1 MNREASTDYQAVNR
15 VGRVVKTFS
24 DVEIGRVWVRE
35 NLNVYDRLEL
45 LEVETVVT
53 TRRVYRP
60 RPKPAPAMPAMP
72 TFNGEARLC
81 A

>member
-1 MNREASTDYQAVNR
+1 MNRETSTDYQAVNR
-15 VGRVVKTFS
+15 VGRIVKTFS
-24 DVEIGRVWVRE
+24 DIEIGRAWVRE
-35 NLNVYDRLEL
+35 NSSFYGRLEL

-60 RPKPAPAMPAMP
+60 RPKPVQSLAIPPRQ
-72 TFNGEARLC
+72 EARLC

>member
-15 VGRVVKTFS
+15 VGRIVKTFS
-24 DVEIGRVWVRE
+24 DIEIGRAWVRE
-35 NLNVYDRLEL
+35 NSSFYGRLEL

-60 RPKPAPAMPAMP
+60 RPKPVQ
-72 TFNGEARLC
+72 TFNIPVIGA
-81 A
+81 AA

>member
-15 VGRVVKTFS
+15 VGRIVKTFS
-24 DVEIGRVWVRE
+24 DIEIGRAWVRE
-35 NLNVYDRLEL
+35 NSSFYGRLEL

-60 RPKPAPAMPAMP
+60 RPKPVQA
-72 TFNGEARLC
+72 FNIPSMGA
-81 A
+81 AA

>member
-35 NLNVYDRLEL
+35 NLHVYDRLEL

-60 RPKPAPAMPAMP
+60 RPKTISTPAVPAFQPQAMQ
-72 TFNGEARLC
+72 
-81 A
+81 

>member
-15 VGRVVKTFS
+15 VGRIVKTFS
-24 DVEIGRVWVRE
+24 DIEIGRTWVRE
-35 NLNVYDRLEL
+35 NSSFYGRLEL

-60 RPKPAPAMPAMP
+60 RPKPVQ
-72 TFNGEARLC
+72 TFQIPNPSGARLV

>member
-15 VGRVVKTFS
+15 VGRIVKTFS
-24 DVEIGRVWVRE
+24 DIEIGRAWVRE
-35 NLNVYDRLEL
+35 NSSFYGRLEL

-60 RPKPAPAMPAMP
+60 RPKPVQSLAISRPAEP
-72 TFNGEARLC
+72 RLT

>member
-15 VGRVVKTFS
+15 VGRIVKTFS
-24 DVEIGRVWVRE
+24 DIGIGRAWVRE
-35 NLNVYDRLEL
+35 NSSFYGRLEL

-60 RPKPAPAMPAMP
+60 RPKPVQA
-72 TFNGEARLC
+72 FNIPSMGA
-81 A
+81 AA

>member
-15 VGRVVKTFS
+15 VGRIVKTFS
-24 DVEIGRVWVRE
+24 DIEIGRAWVRE
-35 NLNVYDRLEL
+35 NSSFYGRLEL

-60 RPKPAPAMPAMP
+60 RPKPVQSLASPPRQD
-72 TFNGEARLC
+72 ARLC

>member
-15 VGRVVKTFS
+15 VGRIVKTFS
-24 DVEIGRVWVRE
+24 DIEIGRAWVRE
-35 NLNVYDRLEL
+35 NSSFYGRLEL

-60 RPKPAPAMPAMP
+60 RPKPVQSLAISRPVEP
-72 TFNGEARLC
+72 RLT

>member
-24 DVEIGRVWVRE
+24 DIEIGRVWVRK
-35 NLNVYDRLEL
+35 NAHVYDHLEL

-60 RPKPAPAMPAMP
+60 RPKPVQGFAIPPRQ
-72 TFNGEARLC
+72 EARLC

>member
-15 VGRVVKTFS
+15 VGRIVKTFS
-24 DVEIGRVWVRE
+24 DIEIGRAWVRE
-35 NLNVYDRLEL
+35 NSSFYGRLEL

-60 RPKPAPAMPAMP
+60 RPRPAQPCNIPAMGAV
-72 TFNGEARLC
+72 A
-81 A
+81 

>member
-15 VGRVVKTFS
+15 VGRIVKTFS
-24 DVEIGRVWVRE
+24 DIEIGRAWVRE
-35 NLNVYDRLEL
+35 NSSFYGRLEL

-60 RPKPAPAMPAMP
+60 RPKPVQ
-72 TFNGEARLC
+72 TFNIPAVGA
-81 A
+81 AA

>member
-15 VGRVVKTFS
+15 VGRIVKTFS
-24 DVEIGRVWVRE
+24 DIEIGRAWVRE
-35 NLNVYDRLEL
+35 NSSFYGRLEL

-60 RPKPAPAMPAMP
+60 RPKPVQ
-72 TFNGEARLC
+72 TFNIPSMGA
-81 A
+81 AA

>member
-1 MNREASTDYQAVNR
+1 MNREASTDYQAANR

-24 DVEIGRVWVRE
+24 DVEIGRKWVRD
-35 NLNVYDRLEL
+35 NGQVYPGLEL

-60 RPKPAPAMPAMP
+60 RPKPVQ
-72 TFNGEARLC
+72 TFAIPPRQEARLC
-81 A
+81 T

>member
-15 VGRVVKTFS
+15 VGRIVKTFS
-24 DVEIGRVWVRE
+24 DIEIGRAWVRE
-35 NLNVYDRLEL
+35 NSSFYGRLEL

-60 RPKPAPAMPAMP
+60 RPRP
-72 TFNGEARLC
+72 TQTFAIPNPQEARLC